1 VLSTGS
7 FYDPFSSYWKPHLGI
22 MKHQFSATVQYL
34 LVLFFQSPIM
44 ICGFVFSSIP
54 NTPST
59 KHQFRRPSALN
70 VINGPITANR
80 RAFLSSIGWAASS
93 LPAFATDSSAL
104 SSLLSSQTQ
113 AESSSMQTGLLESR
127 VTENLLSP
135 PSYGMEG
142 PDVFYPL

>member
-1 VLSTGS
+1 
-7 FYDPFSSYWKPHLGI
+7 
-22 MKHQFSATVQYL
+22 MKHQFSIALQYL
-34 LVLFFQSPIM
+34 LVLVFQSPIM

-54 NTPST
+54 IAPIT
-59 KHQFRRPSALN
+59 KYQFRRPWALN
-70 VINGPITANR
+70 VINEPITANR
-80 RAFLSSIGWAASS
+80 RAFLSSIGWAAST
-93 LPAFATDSSAL
+93 LPAFATDSSVL
-104 SSLLSSQTQ
+104 SSLLSTQTQ